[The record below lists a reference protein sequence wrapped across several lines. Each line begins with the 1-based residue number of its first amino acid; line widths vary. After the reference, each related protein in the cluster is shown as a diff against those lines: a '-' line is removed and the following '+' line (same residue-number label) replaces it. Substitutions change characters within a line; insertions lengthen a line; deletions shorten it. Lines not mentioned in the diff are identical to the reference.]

1 MKNLLTLTLL
11 FLGLAFSASAQ
22 ITFEKDTAKVIDDKS
37 VFQVTAKS
45 LITNNS
51 SDSMFQFE
59 RITFNS
65 CDFETAV
72 CDQNLCYP
80 PDTSIQNFKFS
91 SGTNFDMKV
100 NFYPYNN
107 DGHCTVLIYVRS
119 IANPEIYDS
128 CYYSMQTTDFTS
140 IEDLKKNSKVKLYP
154 NPSND
159 VVQIETENKQS
170 FDVAIYDVLG
180 NEVKTVTN
188 TLNNTPINIAELPKG
203 IYVLKINGEYSG
215 SVMLRKY

>member
-1 MKNLLTLTLL
+1 MKNLLTLVL
-11 FLGLAFSASAQ
+11 LAFAFTASAQ
-22 ITFEKDTAKVIDDKS
+22 ITFDKDTAKVIEDKS

-51 SDSMFQFE
+51 NDSLFQFE
-59 RITFNS
+59 RITFNN

-119 IANPEIYDS
+119 LQNPEIYDS

-140 IEDLKKNSKVKLYP
+140 VEQIEKSTEVKLYP
-154 NPSND
+154 NPSSD
-159 VVQIETENKQS
+159 VVQVETENKQS
-170 FDVAIYDVLG
+170 FDLSIFDILG
-180 NEVKTVTN
+180 NEVKTISN
-188 TLNNTPINIAELPKG
+188 TFNNTPISISELPKG
-203 IYVLKINGEYSG
+203 IYILKISGEYSG
-215 SVMLRKY
+215 SVLLRKY